1 MLPLTTL
8 RFRGGLEGAKLMRR
22 EEWPASS
29 SHDSNFRDS
38 FELTREVGRGKE
50 VGGVGSGGGTLQI
63 DKSRRIDKKV

>member
-1 MLPLTTL
+1 
-8 RFRGGLEGAKLMRR
+8 MRR